1 MVHGINK
8 MLPETRRPEVFKC
21 TCRTQGPLCWSCRE
35 RRRSSAR
42 AAACKCNV
50 PVAVWGSQNRRRV
63 ARRHARAGR
72 RAILDIEVTKKGTV
86 HVYEADSR
94 GPRAFCHIACKTT
107 VSSRATPNMEEHD
120 PYSKRR
126 LLRAAAATAAARAG
140 HTHTTAR
147 VNRPHNASR
156 RSRREKYPR

>member
-1 MVHGINK
+1 M
-8 MLPETRRPEVFKC
+8 C
-21 TCRTQGPLCWSCRE
+21 T
-35 RRRSSAR
+35 
-42 AAACKCNV
+42 K
-50 PVAVWGSQNRRRV
+50 
-63 ARRHARAGR
+63 
-72 RAILDIEVTKKGTV
+72 
-86 HVYEADSR
+86 VYEADSR
-94 GPRAFCHIACKTT
+94 GPRALFCHKACKTT

-126 LLRAAAATAAARAG
+126 LLRAAAAARAG